1 MFVFNKARAAIVA
14 IAVIIPISVIAM
26 WNSAQFLEFPE
37 TSVENQK
44 IVALASFY
52 PLYEFT
58 KEVGKDN
65 VDVSL
70 IVPAGIEPHDWEPSI
85 QDLQRIQQADI
96 IIINGVGFENWL
108 ENIEKSNSK
117 LVIIDS
123 SNGIDIIKEIDIDE
137 HEDSQHDSSLG
148 DPHIWLN
155 PSLAK
160 IQVKNIANGLIELD
174 PDNIS
179 YYRANSEN
187 YIKKLDALDSKIRD
201 ELANCSK
208 DFVAFHNAFAYFAK
222 EYGLNQH
229 TITSTDPHD
238 EPTSKTLEKIIN
250 LAKEMKI
257 QVIFTEEGV
266 DKRTSEVIA
275 KELGGKVLILSPVE
289 ISETNITYIEKMEE
303 NLVNLKEALCN

>member
-1 MFVFNKARAAIVA
+1 VFNQTRAAIIA
-14 IAVIIPISVIAM
+14 ITLIIPLSTIAM
-26 WNSAQFLEFPE
+26 WNSTRFQEFTE

-58 KEVGKDN
+58 KEVGKDK

-70 IVPAGIEPHDWEPSI
+70 LVPPGIEPHDWEPSI

-96 IIINGVGFENWL
+96 IIINGIGFENWF
-108 ENIEKSNSK
+108 EDIEKLN
-117 LVIIDS
+117 LELTIIDS
-123 SNGIDIIKEIDIDE
+123 SNGINIIKEVNSDQ
-137 HEDSQHDSSLG
+137 HKDSHLDASLA

-160 IQVKNIANGLIELD
+160 IQVKNIAGGLIELD
-174 PDNIS
+174 PDNS
-179 YYRANSEN
+179 PYYHDNSEN
-187 YIKKLDALDSKIRD
+187 YIKKLDILDSKIRN
-201 ELANCSK
+201 ELSNCSK
-208 DFVAFHNAFAYFAK
+208 DFVAFHNAFTYFAK

-229 TITSTDPHD
+229 TIVSNEPHG

-275 KELGGKVLILSPVE
+275 KELGGKALTLSPLE
-289 ISETNITYIEKMEE
+289 ISETNTSYIEKMEA

>member
-1 MFVFNKARAAIVA
+1 VFNQTRAAIIA
-14 IAVIIPISVIAM
+14 ITLIIPLSTITM
-26 WNSAQFLEFPE
+26 WNSTRFQEFAE

-58 KEVGKDN
+58 KEVGKDK

-70 IVPAGIEPHDWEPSI
+70 LVPPGIEPHDWEPSI

-96 IIINGVGFENWL
+96 IIINGIGFENWF
-108 ENIEKSNSK
+108 EDIEKLNSE
-117 LVIIDS
+117 LTIIDS
-123 SNGIDIIKEIDIDE
+123 SNGINIIKEVNSDQ
-137 HEDSQHDSSLG
+137 HKDSHLDASLA

-160 IQVKNIANGLIELD
+160 IQVKNIAEGLIELD
-174 PDNIS
+174 PDNS
-179 YYRANSEN
+179 LYYHDNSEN
-187 YIKKLDALDSKIRD
+187 YIKKLDILDSKIRN
-201 ELANCSK
+201 ELSNCSK
-208 DFVAFHNAFAYFAK
+208 DFVAFHDAFTYFAK

-229 TITSTDPHD
+229 TIVSNEPHG

-257 QVIFTEEGV
+257 QIIFTEEGV

-275 KELGGKVLILSPVE
+275 KELVGKALTLSPLE
-289 ISETNITYIEKMEE
+289 ISETNTSYIEKMEA